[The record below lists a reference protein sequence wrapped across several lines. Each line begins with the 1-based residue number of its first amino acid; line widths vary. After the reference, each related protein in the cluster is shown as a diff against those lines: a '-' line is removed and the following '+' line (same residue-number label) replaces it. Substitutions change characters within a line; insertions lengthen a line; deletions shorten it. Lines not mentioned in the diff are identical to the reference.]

1 MPVITLGKT
10 LLFSTMTLRN
20 GNGEVF
26 ARGRHTKF
34 VLLAWNDE
42 RNKVGQLTDE
52 PDDAPNDD
60 VE

>member
-1 MPVITLGKT
+1 
-10 LLFSTMTLRN
+10 MTLRN

-42 RNKVGQLTDE
+42 KNKVGQLTDE

>member
-1 MPVITLGKT
+1 M
-10 LLFSTMTLRN
+10 FSTMTLRN
-20 GNGEVF
+20 ANGEIF

-34 VLLAWNDE
+34 VLLAWKDE

-52 PDDAPNDD
+52 ADDTPIDD